1 MRDAISEINK
11 GTKRNSP
18 QQQDNRHDQ
27 QWYRWPDGSL
37 RMSKPQGKY
46 VNKPRTYNDRKAY
59 KTEVGDI
66 DLTEQ
71 SHADGCDLEQIMR
84 RYTQQGILPTGNTRG
99 QPTYGDAPDQEQ
111 DYSQI
116 MRTVALAK
124 SQFEELPME
133 LKKTYGDVQTFVDN
147 LHKLQ
152 AGAKTA
158 TEGGDPHSNTK

>member
-1 MRDAISEINK
+1 
-11 GTKRNSP
+11 
-18 QQQDNRHDQ
+18 
-27 QWYRWPDGSL
+27 
-37 RMSKPQGKY
+37 

-59 KTEVGDI
+59 KTEIGDT

-71 SHADGCDLEQIMR
+71 SHAAGCDLEQIMR
-84 RYTQQGILPTGNTRG
+84 RYTQQGILPIGNTRG
-99 QPTYGDAPDQEQ
+99 QPIYGDAPDQDH

-152 AGAKTA
+152 EEQKQQLTGTDPLETQADANSGHTDASNGPETAQETAPEGAKSA
-158 TEGGDPHSNTK
+158 E

>member
-1 MRDAISEINK
+1 M
-11 GTKRNSP
+11 
-18 QQQDNRHDQ
+18 
-27 QWYRWPDGSL
+27 
-37 RMSKPQGKY
+37 
-46 VNKPRTYNDRKAY
+46 KPRTYNDRKAY
-59 KTEVGDI
+59 KTEVGDT

-84 RYTQQGILPTGNTRG
+84 RFTQQGILPLGNTRG
-99 QPTYGDAPDQEQ
+99 QPTYGDAPDQEA
-111 DYSQI
+111 DYSHI

-152 AGAKTA
+152 EEAKTA
-158 TEGGDPHSNTK
+158 ETTQTEGYTSETQADANSVHTDASNGPETAPETAPEGAKSAE

>member
-1 MRDAISEINK
+1 
-11 GTKRNSP
+11 
-18 QQQDNRHDQ
+18 
-27 QWYRWPDGSL
+27 
-37 RMSKPQGKY
+37 

-59 KTEVGDI
+59 KTDVGDT

-84 RYTQQGILPTGNTRG
+84 RFTQQGILPLGNTRG
-99 QPTYGDAPDQEQ
+99 EPTYGDAPDQEA

-152 AGAKTA
+152 EEQKQQSTDTTPLETQADAISVHTDASTGPETAPETAPEGAKSGVNT
-158 TEGGDPHSNTK
+158 SNLRT

>member
-1 MRDAISEINK
+1 
-11 GTKRNSP
+11 
-18 QQQDNRHDQ
+18 
-27 QWYRWPDGSL
+27 
-37 RMSKPQGKY
+37 

-99 QPTYGDAPDQEQ
+99 EPTYGDAPDQDQ

-152 AGAKTA
+152 EEHKTQPKGETPSETPSDVGDVIEDAMTGRESAQETAPEGAKSA
-158 TEGGDPHSNTK
+158 E